1 MSDHLPNFHD
11 GHFEGFLIGPNKSA
25 RLFLRTVDEK
35 SLILTLE
42 GVQALALSNVKA
54 GNIILDLV
62 LRGAE
67 EIIQS
72 DLAKLYDL
80 IANDPQC
87 LIQLSNLR
95 GTSLQILEINP
106 SYGAQGLVLFE
117 NWNLSDHKLPR
128 FPVD

>member
-11 GHFEGFLIGPNKSA
+11 
-25 RLFLRTVDEK
+25 
-35 SLILTLE
+35 LTLE

-72 DLAKLYDL
+72 DLAELYDL